1 MATAKDT
8 TRGKLKIFLGYA
20 AGVGKT
26 YQMLEEGQTQ
36 AKQGVDVVIGYFEPH
51 QRKDTIARTVGL
63 ELVPRRKIEYRG
75 TQLEEMDTDAIL
87 KRKPQL
93 ALVDELPHTN
103 APGSETQ
110 KRWEDVLRLLN
121 AGIDVYSTM
130 NIQHLESLNDQ
141 VFKFTGVR
149 VRETVPDWFVRDADE
164 VVFVDVTP
172 GALLNRL
179 ARGVVYAP
187 EKAQKAK
194 ENFFKEPTLVALR
207 ELALRQT
214 AQEVD
219 QRSGTVPIAAEGP
232 PERVLVVV
240 SEDPSTSVAIRRA
253 RRVADYLKA
262 DCFAVFVCPGGDLE
276 ALPKARREIVER
288 HLDFARSLHLETR
301 VLAGDDPAQTIV
313 DFARRNAVTQLL
325 LHRPSQTRLPMV
337 FAHRDLIFQLL
348 RLAREFQV
356 TVVAN
361 RSGPAN
367 ASEPRP

>member
-1 MATAKDT
+1 MSAPKDSH
-8 TRGKLKIFLGYA
+8 RGKLKIFLGYA

-26 YQMLEEGQTQ
+26 YQMLDEGQAQ
-36 AKQGVDVVIGYFEPH
+36 AKLGVDVVVGYFEPH
-51 QRKDTIARTVGL
+51 QRKDTIAKTAGL
-63 ELVPRRKIEYRG
+63 EMIPRRIIEYRG
-75 TQLEEMDTDAIL
+75 TQIEEMDTEAIL

-110 KRWEDVLRLLN
+110 KRWEDVLLLLN
-121 AGIDVYSTM
+121 AGINVYSTM

-141 VFKFTGVR
+141 VYKFTGVR
-149 VRETVPDWFVRDADE
+149 VRETVPDWFVRDAEE
-164 VVFVDVTP
+164 VVLVDLTP

-179 ARGVVYAP
+179 SRGVVYAP
-187 EKAQKAK
+187 DKAQKAR

-219 QRSGTVPIAAEGP
+219 LRAGSDTTPEGP
-232 PERVLVVV
+232 PEKVLVVV
-240 SEDPSTSVAIRRA
+240 SEDPSTTVAIRRA

-262 DCFAVFVCPGGDLE
+262 ECFAVFVCPHADLD
-276 ALPKARREIVER
+276 ALPQPRRETVER

-301 VLAGDDPAQTIV
+301 VLSGEDAAQTIV

-325 LHRPSQTRLPMV
+325 IHRPSQTRLPMA
-337 FAHRDLIFQLL
+337 FAHQDLVFQLL

-361 RSGPAN
+361 RTGSATLN
-367 ASEPRP
+367 

>member
-1 MATAKDT
+1 
-8 TRGKLKIFLGYA
+8 
-20 AGVGKT
+20 
-26 YQMLEEGQTQ
+26 MLEEGQAQ

-51 QRKDTIARTVGL
+51 QRKDTIAKTDGL
-63 ELVPRRKIEYRG
+63 ETIPRRALEYRG
-75 TQLEEMDTDAIL
+75 TQIEEMDIDAIL
-87 KRKPQL
+87 QRKPQL

-110 KRWEDVLRLLN
+110 KRWEDVLQLLN
-121 AGIDVYSTM
+121 AGINVYTTM

-149 VRETVPDWFVRDADE
+149 VRETVPDWFVRDAEE
-164 VVFVDVTP
+164 VVLVDLTP

-187 EKAQKAK
+187 EKAQKAR

-219 QRSGTVPIAAEGP
+219 QRAGSPGTSREGP
-232 PERVLVVV
+232 PEKVLVVV
-240 SEDPSTSVAIRRA
+240 SVDPSTTVAIRRA
-253 RRVADYLKA
+253 RRVADYLRA
-262 DCFAVFVCPGGDLE
+262 ECFAVFVCPHADLE
-276 ALPKARREIVER
+276 ALPQNRREAAER
-288 HLDFARSLHLETR
+288 HLAFARSLHLETR
-301 VLAGDDPAQTIV
+301 VLAGDDDAQTIV

-325 LHRPSQTRLPMV
+325 IHRPSKTRLPMA
-337 FAHRDLIFQLL
+337 FAHQDLVFRLL
-348 RLAREFQV
+348 RLARDFQV

-361 RSGPAN
+361 RTVPA
-367 ASEPRP
+367 PL